1 MLQDSP
7 ILNANNRQ
15 IFFMFILSEIIVNT
29 KLFLLLVQF
38 ILVLQVL
45 IEYGNEAKSI
55 SIPLQ
60 IMTNHISI
68 DFDL

>member
-55 SIPLQ
+55 SILLQ
-60 IMTNHISI
+60 MMTNHISI